1 MPYTDNRLIL
11 LTNTWP
17 FDSGENF
24 LTEEAEYLSGRFSC
38 VEVFPLYSTTG
49 KKRDVPNNFN
59 VHNPAVKKDLKNKGA
74 LLFQGIFST
83 APLLFA
89 LKEFFTEKAYRPGRL
104 WNFFTALLTFR
115 ASYPTLKR
123 FGVSSSDMV
132 YSYWGDKWA
141 LSLPFIK
148 EATDCVTMARF
159 HGSDLYENAKG
170 GYIPFRKRLFK
181 TIDKIFTISGN
192 GASYI
197 KLRYGDFLRGELT
210 VARLGVKGCE
220 QNPTEI
226 SEALNIVSCSN
237 AIPLKRLD
245 LIAEALQKADFPIQ
259 WTHIGSGPTLEKISA
274 MVESMP
280 KNVTVSLLG
289 QVDNAEVKRVYASQH
304 FDLFIN
310 VSTTE
315 GVPVSI
321 MEALAAGIPVIATDV
336 GGTSEIV
343 DSKVGELINV
353 NISADEL
360 LNILRNYYFSRAG
373 LHSMRQNAISRWDK
387 LCNSEK
393 NYKNF
398 ISEIYQT
405 KQP

>member
-159 HGSDLYENAKG
+159 HGSDLYEEAKG
-170 GYIPFRKRLFK
+170 GYAPFRSMLFGG
-181 TIDKIFTISGN
+181 IDCAFAISEYGVK
-192 GASYI
+192 YI
-197 KLRYGDFLRGELT
+197 KERYGNMYTGKVEL
-210 VARLGVKGCE
+210 ARLGVASAGENPE
-220 QNPTEI
+220 QT
-226 SEALNIVSCSN
+226 SGTFSIVSCSN
-237 AIPLKRLD
+237 AIPLKRLEF
-245 LIAEALQKADFPIQ
+245 IAESLKQISFPIK
-259 WTHIGSGPTLEKISA
+259 WTHIGDGPTLANVKKIA
-274 MVESMP
+274 EGLP
-280 KNVTVSLLG
+280 QNVTVRLTG
-289 QVDNAEVKRVYASQH
+289 RMDNAQVRELYRTEH

-310 VSTTE
+310 VSSTE

-321 MEALAAGIPVIATDV
+321 MEALSAGIPVIATNV
-336 GGTSEIV
+336 GGTAEIV
-343 DSKVGELINV
+343 DEQVGILLPSNITPAKIAKSIN
-353 NISADEL
+353 NIRGNCKKL
-360 LNILRNYYFSRAG
+360 LTLRHNSEK
-373 LHSMRQNAISRWDK
+373 RWNER
-387 LCNSEK
+387 CNSET
-393 NYKNF
+393 NYRNF
-398 ISEIYQT
+398 ITILKSI
-405 KQP
+405 

>member
-49 KKRDVPNNFN
+49 KKRDVPKNFT
-59 VHNPAVKKDLKNKGA
+59 VHTPAVKKDLKNKGA

-159 HGSDLYENAKG
+159 HGSDLYEKAKG
-170 GYIPFRKRLFK
+170 GYIPFRKRIFK
-181 TIDKIFTISGN
+181 AIDKIFTISGN

-197 KLRYGDFLRGELT
+197 KLRYGDFIRGELT

-237 AIPLKRLD
+237 AIPLKRVE
-245 LIAEALQKADFPIQ
+245 LIAEALLKADFPVD

-289 QVDNAEVKRVYASQH
+289 QVNNAEVKRVYASQH

-321 MEALAAGIPVIATDV
+321 MEALAAGIPVIATNV
-336 GGTSEIV
+336 GGTGEIV
-343 DSKVGELINV
+343 DSNVGELINV
-353 NISADEL
+353 NTSADDL
-360 LNILRNYYFSRAG
+360 LNILRKYYADRDKLQKLRS
-373 LHSMRQNAISRWDK
+373 NAVLRWNN
-387 LCNSEK
+387 LCNSDK
-393 NYKNF
+393 NYSKF
-398 ISEIYQT
+398 ISQI
-405 KQP
+405 

>member
-104 WNFFTALLTFR
+104 WNFCTAMLTFR

-159 HGSDLYENAKG
+159 HGSDLYEKAKG
-170 GYIPFRKRLFK
+170 GYIPFRKKLFK
-181 TIDKIFTISGN
+181 AIDKIFTISGN

-259 WTHIGSGPTLEKISA
+259 WTHIGSGPTLEKIST

-310 VSTTE
+310 VSSTE

-321 MEALAAGIPVIATDV
+321 MEALAAGIPVIATNV
-336 GGTSEIV
+336 GGTGEIV
-343 DSKVGELINV
+343 DSNVGELINV
-353 NISADEL
+353 KTSADDL
-360 LNILRNYYFSRAG
+360 LNILRKYYADRDKLQKLRS
-373 LHSMRQNAISRWDK
+373 NAVLRWNN
-387 LCNSEK
+387 LCNSDK
-393 NYKNF
+393 NYSNF
-398 ISEIYQT
+398 ISQI
-405 KQP
+405 